1 MPSFYRAAIASTI
14 SESPCEA
21 QMMLL
26 WCLYIACFSPT
37 GCAFFCYGKNALET
51 VASRPLCTGLLKKG
65 TCHARNRNRSR
76 SSCFGFS
83 VACSATRLYIRRSSS
98 HDLHAG
104 CFAVAWRLRQ
114 VRSLRVVC
122 ARLVAVTIAE
132 RYLLCADMVYD
143 IAAAI

>member
-1 MPSFYRAAIASTI
+1 MPG
-14 SESPCEA
+14 
-21 QMMLL
+21 
-26 WCLYIACFSPT
+26 T
-37 GCAFFCYGKNALET
+37 GIDRGAL
-51 VASRPLCTGLLKKG
+51 VLVLV
-65 TCHARNRNRSR
+65 
-76 SSCFGFS
+76 F
-83 VACSATRLYIRRSSS
+83 ACSATRIYIRRSSS

-114 VRSLRVVC
+114 VRSRRVVC